1 MALPRRYPLH
11 VQIAVVMVLLV
22 LGCAVAIAVFQYWRA
37 TRILEAGAADYFRQ
51 IEQSVES
58 DLRGA
63 LQPATVALAML
74 AESDFA
80 ATADLPARLAAA
92 HTLAPALDAGTVSS
106 LYFGFPD
113 GAFFLIR
120 RVDPGRP
127 LGDAENAP
135 PGARYVVQ
143 SMSGGDTG
151 KRYVNLYLGG
161 DFAPL
166 RTIDRPD
173 LASFDPRRRPWY
185 LAAQES
191 DSLRHIGPYRF
202 FSSGEIGVTL
212 ARRSGRP
219 GVVVGLD
226 VTLSALSRALAEQV
240 RFPGMQIAVVSAA
253 GDLIA
258 LAPEAHLQALLRDAP
273 GEALP
278 RLAQAHLPALARL
291 LADGAPV
298 SPAGEPPR
306 ATEVEAEGVAWLG
319 IAHSLARSGLPDW
332 RFAVAAPADAVLA
345 EARSALAHALGI
357 TALIALLAVAVA
369 VGMARVIARPIR
381 SLAAEAGRIRHF
393 DFTEAVEVSSAI
405 REVDELATD
414 VGEMKDTIRSFLEMS
429 ASLAN
434 EPRFENLID
443 AVLEHTAGAAHACG
457 AALLFLAADGSRF
470 EVVGARVGAE
480 RPPPL
485 AEGIPAEA
493 LCQRVERQ
501 RGAFTLRPPLAADDP
516 LAGLMGWFFAQLP
529 EGAASAIAAPLHGH
543 DGGLLGVIILA
554 LEGEPQPARIAFVEA
569 ISGSAAVSLET
580 RELIRAQKRLFDAF
594 IRLIA
599 EAIDTKSPYT
609 GRHCARVP
617 VIAEMLAGAACD
629 ATTGPWR
636 DFCLSESQWE
646 ALHLAAWLHDC
657 GKVTTPEYV
666 VDKATK
672 LQTLYD
678 RIHEVRMR
686 FEVLKRDAE
695 IACLKAIAAGGDG
708 AALRGELAQTQA
720 ILDEE
725 FAFVARCNQGG
736 ETLPEETVA
745 RLAAIA
751 RRSWQRSLDDRLGLS
766 REELERKS
774 GTPATP
780 LPASEPLLA
789 DRPEHRIPRP
799 ASQCIAPDNPWGFH
813 MAVPEYLY
821 DHGELKNLSVGR
833 GTLSEEERFKI
844 NEHIIQTI
852 RMLTQLPY
860 PRHLRAV
867 PEIAGG
873 HHEKMDGSGYPRR
886 LTGRQMSPLAR
897 MVAIADIF
905 EALTAGD
912 RPYKPGKTLS
922 EALALMARMRDEGH
936 IDPALFELFLR
947 GGVYRRYAEAYLKP
961 EQIDA
966 VEPEQY
972 LR

>member
-1 MALPRRYPLH
+1 MTPPRRRYPLH

-22 LGCAVAIAVFQYWRA
+22 LGSAAAISLFQYQRA
-37 TRILEAGAADYFRQ
+37 TRILEAGAGDYFRQ
-51 IEQSVES
+51 IERSVEGE
-58 DLRGA
+58 LAGA
-63 LQPATVALAML
+63 LAPAVAALAVL

-80 ATADLPARLAAA
+80 RSTTLAQRLAAA
-92 HTLAPALDAGTVSS
+92 HSLAPGLAAGAVNS

-120 RVDPGRP
+120 RVDASRP
-127 LGDAENAP
+127 LGDAEFAP
-135 PGARYVVQ
+135 AAARYVVQ
-143 SMSGGDTG
+143 STEQGEYRNYFLDA
-151 KRYVNLYLGG
+151 
-161 DFAPL
+161 DFALLRSIPRPL
-166 RTIDRPD
+166 
-173 LASFDPRRRPWY
+173 LAGYDPRVRPWY
-185 LAAQES
+185 KAAQQNAG
-191 DSLRHIGPYRF
+191 LNHVGPYRF
-202 FSSGEIGVTL
+202 FSSGEVGVTL
-212 ARRSGRP
+212 AQRTFGP
-219 GVVVGLD
+219 GVVVGMD
-226 VTLSALSRALAEQV
+226 VTLASLSRVLAQHI
-240 RFPGMQIAVVSAA
+240 RFDGMQIGVVGAA

-258 LAPEAHLQALLRDAP
+258 FAPEAHLQALLRETP

-278 RLAQAHLPALARL
+278 RLAQAHAPALARL
-291 LADGAPV
+291 LAGGAAAAEPGEVAADGV
-298 SPAGEPPR
+298 
-306 ATEVEAEGVAWLG
+306 TWLG
-319 IAHSLARSGLPDW
+319 VAHSLAGSGLPDW
-332 RFAVAAPADAVLA
+332 YFAVAAPVDAVLA
-345 EARSALAHALGI
+345 EARLALVHALAI
-357 TALIALLAVAVA
+357 TGLIALLAGAVA
-369 VGMARVIARPIR
+369 VGLARMIARPIR

-393 DFTEAVEVSSAI
+393 DFTEPVAVSSAI
-405 REVDELATD
+405 REVDELASD

-434 EPRFENLID
+434 EPDFDTLID
-443 AVLEHTAGAAHACG
+443 AVLERTARAAHACG
-457 AALLFLAADGSRF
+457 AALLFLDAGGSRY
-470 EVVGARVGAE
+470 EVVSARVGATSL
-480 RPPPL
+480 PDPT
-485 AEGIPAEA
+485 EGIPAEA
-493 LCQRVERQ
+493 LRERVAGR
-501 RGAFTLRPPLAADDP
+501 RGAIAVSLPLASDDP
-516 LAGLMGWFFAQLP
+516 LAAPLGSFLAQLP
-529 EGAASAIAAPLHGH
+529 AGAASAIAVPLYGH
-543 DGGLLGVIILA
+543 DESLLGGIILA
-554 LEGEPQPARIAFVEA
+554 LEGEPRPARTAFVEA
-569 ISGSAAVSLET
+569 LSGSAAVSLET

-617 VIAEMLAGAACD
+617 VIAEMLARAACD
-629 ATTGPWR
+629 ATTGPWA
-636 DFCLSESQWE
+636 DFCLSGNQWE

-657 GKVTTPEYV
+657 GKVTTPEFV

-672 LQTLYD
+672 LETLYD

-695 IACLKAIAAGGDG
+695 IACLKAIAAGGDE
-708 AALRGELAQTQA
+708 AALRRELAQTA
-720 ILDEE
+720 ASLDEE
-725 FAFVARCNQGG
+725 FTFVARCNQGG
-736 ETLPEETVA
+736 ENLPEESVA

-751 RRSWQRSLDDRLGLS
+751 RRPWQRTLDDRLGLS

-774 GTPATP
+774 ATTPPAP
-780 LPASEPLLA
+780 LPTTEPLLA

-799 ASQCIAPDNPWGFH
+799 QNQRIAPDNPWGFR
-813 MAVPEYLY
+813 MEVPECLY
-821 DHGELKNLSVGR
+821 DRGELKNLSVGR

-860 PRHLRAV
+860 PRHLQAV

-886 LTGRQMSPLAR
+886 LRGEEMSPLAR

-936 IDPALFELFLR
+936 IDRQLFELFLR
-947 GGVYRRYAEAYLKP
+947 AGVYRRYAEAYVKP

-966 VEPEQY
+966 VEVGRY
-972 LR
+972 LQ